1 MSKQLWQLEN
11 EALEALGFS
20 GTNGNPDR
28 ERAVEVV
35 ISLLK
40 EIDSLRKGKTL
51 TRVCIWTAYENN
63 FVPYIQSYQPECQ
76 SRYFNGQLEG
86 DYCPFCGGK
95 IEVKE

>member
-51 TRVCIWTAYENN
+51 
-63 FVPYIQSYQPECQ
+63 
-76 SRYFNGQLEG
+76 
-86 DYCPFCGGK
+86 
-95 IEVKE
+95 KERGE